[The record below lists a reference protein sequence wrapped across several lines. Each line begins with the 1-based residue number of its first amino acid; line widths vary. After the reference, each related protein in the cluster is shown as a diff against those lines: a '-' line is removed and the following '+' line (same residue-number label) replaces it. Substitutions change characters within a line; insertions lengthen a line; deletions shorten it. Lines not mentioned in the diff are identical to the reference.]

1 MIFGKKPEP
10 RGEGD
15 REGERGKE
23 AASGENR
30 MRRTF
35 WKAFGGSRGPNRV
48 GKPSGIPPAR
58 AGEMVSLAGFGRL
71 E

>member
-1 MIFGKKPEP
+1 LTLEWLIYPDWPRAAKGRVRPSAALIFGKKPEP
-10 RGEGD
+10 RGLGD

-35 WKAFGGSRGPNRV
+35 WK
-48 GKPSGIPPAR
+48 
-58 AGEMVSLAGFGRL
+58 
-71 E
+71 

>member
-1 MIFGKKPEP
+1 MVTCGLRVVMIFGKKPEP

-23 AASGENR
+23 AASGASR

-35 WKAFGGSRGPNRV
+35 WKETMRETEWKSRLPG
-48 GKPSGIPPAR
+48 R
-58 AGEMVSLAGFGRL
+58 AKW
-71 E
+71 